1 MNIVY
6 ALLKNDKYSIKIV
19 SRMHISF
26 LLSVESAQEQNKTGV
41 EFADTCTDKRK
52 PEFFSQS
59 FPYPN

>member
-26 LLSVESAQEQNKTGV
+26 LLSVESAQEQK
-41 EFADTCTDKRK
+41 
-52 PEFFSQS
+52 
-59 FPYPN
+59 